1 MSHAP
6 PPDADLN
13 RLAAALA
20 RLLADW
26 WRRQMSE
33 TGVPPEASTGNQ
45 FAVTS
50 GRERQEEAPAPTGAG
65 EMHPEH
71 HTRKDT
77 IS

>member
-1 MSHAP
+1 MRQMT
-6 PPDADLN
+6 DADLD

-26 WRRQMSE
+26 WRQTKE
-33 TGVPPEASTGNQ
+33 NAVPTAASTGGKREV
-45 FAVTS
+45 APV
-50 GRERQEEAPAPTGAG
+50 RERQAKAPAPTGAG
-65 EMHPEH
+65 EIHPEH